1 MRKSFFIE
9 GCGISFKNPELEQ
22 WPFSLSLKCTC
33 KILGKVEKQK
43 IQKENSKKEGFI
55 ILFLVLRFDFIDW
68 FLFCREI
75 RPFF

>member
-9 GCGISFKNPELEQ
+9 GCEISFKNPELEQ

-43 IQKENSKKEGFI
+43 TQKENSKKRRI
-55 ILFLVLRFDFIDW
+55 YKPILGLKIRFY
-68 FLFCREI
+68 
-75 RPFF
+75 